1 MSVINHPTSSINLI
15 NQRWFRQSDH
25 KYRLL
30 SSLKNFRNE
39 RDARSS
45 DLLFVFPL
53 YRRRLLVNKKYA
65 PFRQRF
71 FELSR
76 CSTRKDRVILS
87 TESKPCNKNGINRE
101 SNLLDWLEGKRIN
114 RQIHRNGPV
123 K

>member
-1 MSVINHPTSSINLI
+1 MSVINHPTSSINSI

-30 SSLKNFRNE
+30 SSSKNFRNE

-45 DLLFVFPL
+45 DVLFVFPP
-53 YRRRLLVNKKYA
+53 YPVNKKYA
-65 PFRQRF
+65 PLRQRF

-76 CSTRKDRVILS
+76 CTMRKDRVILS
-87 TESKPCNKNGINRE
+87 TESKACNKNGINHE